1 MVAGGNMSQ
10 GDFVQINS
18 KSEIEKRLPF
28 LLKRIE
34 GWDYSSPL
42 VLKLE
47 QYQDPRSLSQN
58 ALFHVWCGQMSEH
71 FIKKIPTATKDN
83 LKMMMKQR
91 FLGTYDIKIGKTSI
105 EGQVKSTTS
114 LKKGEMVNFMD
125 QVYHWGLD
133 NGVLLT
139 VPEDSEYQ
147 RLKAKQDK

>member
-1 MVAGGNMSQ
+1 MSQ
-10 GDFVQINS
+10 GDFVQINN

-42 VLKLE
+42 VLKME
-47 QYQDPRSLSQN
+47 KYQDPRSLSQN
-58 ALFHVWCGQMSEH
+58 DLFHSWCGQMSEH

-91 FLGTYDIKIGKTSI
+91 FLGTYDIQIGKTSI
-105 EGQVKSTTS
+105 EGQVKSTAS
-114 LKKGEMVNFMD
+114 LRKGEMVNFMD
-125 QVYHWGLD
+125 QVYHWAVD
-133 NGVLLT
+133 NKVLLT